1 MPTNYKDSAQRHM
14 SDAEYLW
21 VSGSASRL
29 PNASQ
34 LFGMSAECALK
45 AVLIG
50 LGLPTK
56 PDGGVDDHRKY
67 GHLPKLW
74 NEFAT
79 YAAGQLGGRYAG
91 LLASGMGASPPFF
104 SWDVSDR
111 YAADAWLAPRHA
123 HFTDHR
129 TAARDSIALL
139 ELAIQDGLVL
149 QLDASSRWRVRLSE
163 SRFVFSRRAVRW
175 RKTLRLWSYHCL
187 AMLMVM
193 LRQMEAESYCWRRVR
208 S

>member
-1 MPTNYKDSAQRHM
+1 MPTSYKDSARRHV

-21 VSGSASRL
+21 ISGSQPRF

-56 PDGGVDDHRKY
+56 PDGGVDDHKKY
-67 GHLPKLW
+67 GHLPRLW

-91 LLASGMGASPPFF
+91 LLPGSVGAALPFS

-111 YAADAWLAPRHA
+111 YATDSSLAPRNA
-123 HFTDHR
+123 EFTNHR
-129 TAARDSIALL
+129 SAARDCIALL
-139 ELAIQDGLVL
+139 ELAIQDGLPI
-149 QLDASSRWRVRLSE
+149 
-163 SRFVFSRRAVRW
+163 
-175 RKTLRLWSYHCL
+175 
-187 AMLMVM
+187 
-193 LRQMEAESYCWRRVR
+193 
-208 S
+208 